1 MLKTILAG
9 SAALAIAGSSLVYAQ
24 QRDHG
29 PGRDGRGPGG
39 GPRLSLE
46 DRAAFTDARI
56 AALKAGLKLTP
67 EQDKNWAPFEAA
79 LRDIAKAHQERM
91 AMGPAAD
98 GPRARRRGPDRD
110 QAAAPE
116 QQQDN
121 AKSGT
126 PDLRA
131 NSADP
136 RVDPGSVARM
146 RREAEMLTNT
156 GAALKKL
163 ADAQE
168 PLFTSLDDSQKNRFR
183 LLSHILMQSN
193 PSFAQM
199 RGHGGRGMHR
209 MHERHHGP
217 DDRRGMRG
225 PEGGGPAG
233 PAHEMDKNT
242 GTGGAERL

>member
-29 PGRDGRGPGG
+29 PVRDGRGPGA

-79 LRDIAKAHQERM
+79 LRDIAKAHQEHM
-91 AMGPAAD
+91 AMGPAGD
-98 GPRARRRGPDRD
+98 GPRGDGPRMRRRGPDRD

-116 QQQDN
+116 RD
-121 AKSGT
+121 
-126 PDLRA
+126 
-131 NSADP
+131 ADP
-136 RVDPGSVARM
+136 TARM

-156 GAALKKL
+156 GTALKKL

-168 PLFTSLDDSQKNRFR
+168 PLFASLDDSQKNRFR
-183 LLSHILMQSN
+183 LLSHILMQPN
-193 PSFAQM
+193 QSFAQM
-199 RGHGGRGMHR
+199 RGHGGREMRR

-217 DDRRGMRG
+217 EGERGMRG
-225 PEGGGPAG
+225 PEGDGPRG
-233 PAHEMDKNT
+233 QRGMMHQNNENT
-242 GTGGAERL
+242 GSGGEEHL

>member
-9 SAALAIAGSSLVYAQ
+9 TAALAIAGSTFVYAQ

-39 GPRLSLE
+39 GPRMSLE

-67 EQDKNWAPFEAA
+67 DQDKNWAAFETA
-79 LRDIAKAHQERM
+79 LRDIAKAHQERL
-91 AMGPAAD
+91 AQVPAAD

-110 QAAAPE
+110 QAAGRDA
-116 QQQDN
+116 DN
-121 AKSGT
+121 ARPGT

-131 NSADP
+131 ADADP
-136 RVDPGSVARM
+136 VARM
-146 RREAEMLTNT
+146 RREAEVMSNA

-168 PLFTSLDDSQKNRFR
+168 PLYASLDDSQKNRFQ
-183 LLSHILMQSN
+183 LLSHILTQPN
-193 PSFAQM
+193 QSFAQM
-199 RGHGGRGMHR
+199 RGHGGREMRR

-225 PEGGGPAG
+225 QEGGGPG
-233 PAHEMDKNT
+233 GQRDMMHDKDKNT
-242 GTGGAERL
+242 GSGGEDHL